1 MESKFPKILGFLDE
15 LKDTEEAHKGKLDCR
30 FDQYFTVLNP
40 FFKLVNKV
48 EITSSFATIKKD
60 LKQFD
65 VLSSDDAFTN
75 TMKHFQ
81 KEAKDKF
88 DQVEKL
94 QAESEASF
102 EKVVL
107 FYGENT
113 EKTQLNEFF
122 SIFHV
127 FVNNW
132 QVKSVELKCIANH

>member
-15 LKDTEEAHKGKLDCR
+15 LKDTEKAYKGKLDCR
-30 FDQYFTVLNP
+30 LDQYFTVLKP

-48 EITSSFATIKKD
+48 EVTSSFATIKKG

-75 TMKHFQ
+75 TMKQFQ

-94 QAESEASF
+94 QVESEASF

-132 QVKSVELKCIANH
+132 QVK

>member
-15 LKDTEEAHKGKLDCR
+15 LKDTEEAYKGKLDSR
-30 FDQYFTVLNP
+30 FDQYFTVLKS

-48 EITSSFATIKKD
+48 EITSSFATIKKG

-75 TMKHFQ
+75 TMKQFQ

-94 QAESEASF
+94 QVESEASF

-132 QVKSVELKCIANH
+132 QVK